1 MRRLLLPLVLG
12 LVVAGCGGPEHLA
25 VVGNAPGS
33 LGTGDQRL
41 TVAYRAE
48 TGEDLGAPDLPATLE
63 VARADGEPQ
72 VVDTEFVWM
81 TEGVRGLYVAY
92 VDLDAPGEWTA
103 TLQPEGRNPTRPTP
117 FFVDESPLTPEVG
130 DAVPTTA
137 SETLDDVGGD
147 LTLLTTDPDPD
158 PALYELSV
166 GTAVSNGTP
175 AVVAFATP
183 RFCVTATCGPMLDQV
198 KALRDEVGDVG
209 VDWVHVEVYELEDV
223 DPSNLQV
230 VPAADDWGLP
240 SEPWVFVVDADG
252 RVTHRFE
259 GVVSDTELATALA
272 EVTGS

>member
-1 MRRLLLPLVLG
+1 MRRLLPLLVLG
-12 LVVAGCGGPEHLA
+12 LAVAGCAGPEHLA

-33 LGTGDQRL
+33 LGTGEQRL

-48 TGEDLGAPDLPATLE
+48 TGEDLATPDLAATLE
-63 VARADGEPQ
+63 VARAEGEPQ

-92 VDLDAPGEWTA
+92 VELDAPGEWTA

-117 FFVDESPLTPEVG
+117 FFVDEAPTTPEVG
-130 DAVPTTA
+130 DVVPTTD
-137 SETLDDVGGD
+137 SETLDDVAGD
-147 LTLLTTDPDPD
+147 LTLLTTDPEPD
-158 PALYELSV
+158 PALYEVSV

-198 KALRDEVGDVG
+198 KALRDRVGDAG
-209 VDWVHVEVYELEDV
+209 IDWVHVEVYELEDV
-223 DPSNLQV
+223 DPSNLQP
-230 VPAADDWGLP
+230 VPSAIDWGLP
-240 SEPWVFVVDADG
+240 SEPWVFVVDAEG

-259 GVVSDTELATALA
+259 GVVSDAELATAVA
-272 EVTGS
+272 EVTGT